1 MKRHNEM
8 TSRTFSPQST
18 FIAYRFL
25 AVIVL
30 AVFLDDA
37 FAIGTKSCNLIQTC
51 SHVSAA
57 IQTLET
63 KLENLIAL
71 VNKTRPP
78 QPTPKRKTLSLLI

>member
-1 MKRHNEM
+1 M
-8 TSRTFSPQST
+8 QS
-18 FIAYRFL
+18 AYRFL

-30 AVFLDDA
+30 AVFLNYA
-37 FAIGTKSCNLIQTC
+37 FATADVNQPSFTGKGTKDCNLIETC

-71 VNKTRPP
+71 VKKTRPR

>member
-1 MKRHNEM
+1 M
-8 TSRTFSPQST
+8 QS
-18 FIAYRFL
+18 AYRFL
-25 AVIVL
+25 VVIVL
-30 AVFLDDA
+30 AVFLNDA
-37 FAIGTKSCNLIQTC
+37 FASANANQPPLTGKDTKACNMIETC